1 MHLVRKLSVPLLI
14 FSLLGFITGCGPWG
28 STQPT
33 VKIGLV
39 APFEGLYRPLGYEVL
54 SAVKLAI
61 SERNQAGGV
70 KGHMVE
76 LVALNDDQ
84 DPTVA
89 VRRAREMAVDQDVV
103 GVIGHFG
110 EQTTLAVL
118 SSYCE
123 AGLALVVPAST
134 ATDVTESGCGQT
146 FRLVADDGV
155 LGAAAARY
163 AVMQRGA
170 SRLAVIGGSVD
181 LVDSFASRARQE
193 GALVSQHL
201 DDDRVELLAALES
214 EGPDMIFFGG
224 EALEGAELLL
234 ELRAAGLDIPL
245 LGSNGLNSPYFV
257 QVAGN
262 AAVGTAYL
270 SITPP
275 LESERFSE
283 GYVALAGGPPGP
295 HAALAYDAA
304 RLLLDAVERSIAVEG
319 RATREAVVV
328 ALSETE
334 EYEGLTGRISFDERG
349 QAREPRIYIYEIVD
363 GKYPGQL
370 QSCPDC

>member
-1 MHLVRKLSVPLLI
+1 VRKLSVPLLI
-14 FSLLGFITGCGPWG
+14 FSLLGFIPGCGPWG

-89 VRRAREMAVDQDVV
+89 VRRAREMAVDGDVV

-118 SSYCE
+118 PSYCE

-181 LVDSFASRARQE
+181 LADSFAFRARQE

-201 DDDRVELLAALES
+201 DNDRVELLAALES

-295 HAALAYDAA
+295 YAPLAYDAA